1 MYSYIKGTLEEVY
14 DDRVVVENNGIGY
27 QIEVPATVI
36 GRLPAGGEIVKIFT
50 YLHVKEDCFS
60 LFGFLSRDELNLF
73 KMMLNVSGIG
83 PQGALG
89 ILSTLT
95 PDLLRVAVAS
105 DDAKTIAKSPGIGSK
120 TAQKLIIELKDKIKL
135 EDVIDHGFE
144 QAIVAQ
150 TETTAKVVSEA
161 IEALTSLGY
170 SLKEAKE
177 VVSMIEITE
186 NMDVETIL
194 KASLK
199 NMAFL

>member
-1 MYSYIKGTLEEVY
+1 MYSYVKGSLEEVY
-14 DDRVVVENNGIGY
+14 EDRIVVENNGIGY
-27 QIEVPATVI
+27 QIEVPGTVI
-36 GRLPAGGEIVKIFT
+36 DRLPSIGDIVKIFT

-83 PQGALG
+83 PKGALG

-95 PDLLRVAVAS
+95 PDQLRVAVAS

-135 EDVIDHGFE
+135 EDVIDHAYEQVTGFKVE
-144 QAIVAQ
+144 VN
-150 TETTAKVVSEA
+150 AKVVTDA

-186 NMDVETIL
+186 QMDVETIL
-194 KASLK
+194 KAALK

>member
-14 DDRVVVENNGIGY
+14 EDRIVVENNGIGY
-27 QIEVPATVI
+27 QMEVPATVI
-36 GRLPAGGEIVKIFT
+36 GWLPSAGEIVKIFT

-60 LFGFLSRDELNLF
+60 LFGFLSRDELNIF

-83 PQGALG
+83 PKGALG

-95 PDLLRVAVAS
+95 PDQLRVAVAS
-105 DDAKTIAKSPGIGSK
+105 DDAKSIAKSPGIGNK

-135 EDVIDHGFE
+135 EDVIDHGF
-144 QAIVAQ
+144 AQ
-150 TETTAKVVSEA
+150 VNAAQSEATAKVVGEA

>member
-14 DDRVVVENNGIGY
+14 EDRIVVENNGIGY
-27 QIEVPATVI
+27 QMEVPATVI
-36 GRLPAGGEIVKIFT
+36 GRLPSAGEIVKIFT

-60 LFGFLSRDELNLF
+60 LFGFLSRDELNIF

-83 PQGALG
+83 PKGALG

-95 PDLLRVAVAS
+95 PDQLRVAVAS
-105 DDAKTIAKSPGIGSK
+105 DDAKSIAKSPGIGNK

-135 EDVIDHGFE
+135 EDVIDHGF
-144 QAIVAQ
+144 AQ
-150 TETTAKVVSEA
+150 VNAAQSEATAKVVGEA

>member
-14 DDRVVVENNGIGY
+14 EDRIVVENNGIGY
-27 QIEVPATVI
+27 QIEVPATVL
-36 GRLPAGGEIVKIFT
+36 GRLPSGGEIVKIFT

-60 LFGFLSRDELNLF
+60 LFGFLSRDELNIF

-83 PQGALG
+83 PKGALG

-95 PDLLRVAVAS
+95 PDQLRIAVAS

-135 EDVIDHGFE
+135 EDVIEHGFE
-144 QAIVAQ
+144 QAMVAQ
-150 TETTAKVVSEA
+150 TDVTAKVVSEA

>member
-14 DDRVVVENNGIGY
+14 EDRIVVENNGIGY
-27 QIEVPATVI
+27 QMEVPGTLL
-36 GRLPAGGEIVKIFT
+36 GRLPAVGDIVKIFT

-60 LFGFLSRDELNLF
+60 LFGFLSRDELNIF

-83 PQGALG
+83 PKGALG
-89 ILSTLT
+89 ILSTLS
-95 PDLLRVAVAS
+95 PDQLRIAVAS
-105 DDAKTIAKSPGIGSK
+105 DDAKAIAKSPGIGSK

-135 EDVIDHGFE
+135 EDVIEHGFD
-144 QAIVAQ
+144 QVVSNQ
-150 TETTAKVVSEA
+150 SDKTSKLVSEA
-161 IEALTSLGY
+161 VEALTSLGY

-177 VVSMIEITE
+177 VVSMIEITDD
-186 NMDVETIL
+186 MDVETIL